1 MATRTT
7 ENTNTLEAFR
17 LNFNGLVTDIGD
29 VTGSAEGATAGD
41 QLNTSATT
49 VVGAINEL
57 FVGFK
62 LVSQI
67 SGDDAY
73 YLQPTSTETMT
84 LQGGAGIHSGAETT
98 NIVTDITADDEMSF
112 FLNDNIA
119 GLASLQV
126 NTITPTAGGSTDPIV
141 FGTLVNGLGTNY
153 NVKFASPGDTNI
165 DYGSTQGFAAAMSVA
180 LGWLQKII
188 NIIRTLE

>member
-7 ENTNTLEAFR
+7 ENTNTLESFR
-17 LNFNGLVTDIGD
+17 LNFNGLVDDIGN
-29 VTGSAEGATAGD
+29 VTVSSAGD
-41 QLNTSATT
+41 QLNTAATT

-67 SGDDAY
+67 SGDDEY
-73 YLQPTSTETMT
+73 FLQPTNTETMT
-84 LQGGAGIHSGAETT
+84 LKGGAGVHSGAETS

-141 FGTLVNGLGTNY
+141 FGSVLDGSGTNY
-153 NVKFASPGDTNI
+153 NVKFASPGDANI

-180 LGWLQKII
+180 LG
-188 NIIRTLE
+188 

>member
-7 ENTNTLEAFR
+7 ENTNTLESFR
-17 LNFNGLVTDIGD
+17 LNFNGLVDDIGN
-29 VTGSAEGATAGD
+29 VSVSTAGD
-41 QLNTSATT
+41 QLNTAATT

-67 SGDDAY
+67 SGDAEWF
-73 YLQPTSTETMT
+73 LQPTNAETLT
-84 LQGGAGIHSGAETT
+84 LKGGAGIHSGAETS
-98 NIVTDITADDEMSF
+98 NIVTDITAEDEMSF

-119 GLASLQV
+119 SLVSVQTTKIHPTTG
-126 NTITPTAGGSTDPIV
+126 TIVKFQSVDSA
-141 FGTLVNGLGTNY
+141 TNY
-153 NVKFASPGDTNI
+153 QVQFASPGDLNI

-180 LGWLQKII
+180 LG
-188 NIIRTLE
+188 

>member
-7 ENTNTLEAFR
+7 ENTNTLESFR
-17 LNFNGLVTDIGD
+17 LNFNGLVDDIGN
-29 VTGSAEGATAGD
+29 VSVSTAGD
-41 QLNTSATT
+41 QLNTAATT

-67 SGDDAY
+67 TGDDAY
-73 YLQPTSTETMT
+73 YLQPTDTEVLT
-84 LQGGAGIHSGAETT
+84 LKGGAGIHSGAETT

-126 NTITPTAGGSTDPIV
+126 NTITPTAGGSTDPVV

-180 LGWLQKII
+180 LG
-188 NIIRTLE
+188 

>member
-7 ENTNTLEAFR
+7 ESTNTLETFR
-17 LNFNGLVTDIGD
+17 VNFNDLVTDIGN
-29 VTGSAEGATAGD
+29 VTVSSAGD
-41 QLNTSATT
+41 QLNTAATT

-67 SGDDAY
+67 SGDDEY
-73 YLQPTSTETMT
+73 FLQPTNTETMT
-84 LQGGAGIHSGAETT
+84 LKGGAGIHSGAETS

-112 FLNDNIA
+112 FLNNNIA
-119 GLASLQV
+119 SLVSVQTTKIHPTTG
-126 NTITPTAGGSTDPIV
+126 TIVKFQSVDSA
-141 FGTLVNGLGTNY
+141 TNY
-153 NVKFASPGDTNI
+153 QVQFASPGDLNI

-180 LGWLQKII
+180 LG
-188 NIIRTLE
+188 

>member
-7 ENTNTLEAFR
+7 ESTNTLETFR
-17 LNFNGLVTDIGD
+17 VNFNDLVTDIGN
-29 VTGSAEGATAGD
+29 VSVSTAGD
-41 QLNTSATT
+41 QLNTAATT

-67 SGDDAY
+67 SGDDSY
-73 YLQPTSTETMT
+73 YLQPTNTETMT
-84 LQGGAGIHSGAETT
+84 LKGGAGIHSGAETS

-112 FLNDNIA
+112 FLNDNITS
-119 GLASLQV
+119 LVSLQA
-126 NTITPTAGGSTDPIV
+126 TKIHPTS
-141 FGTLVNGLGTNY
+141 GTFVQFSNADASSAY
-153 NVKFASPGDTNI
+153 AIKFVSPGDTLL

-180 LGWLQKII
+180 LG
-188 NIIRTLE
+188 

>member
-1 MATRTT
+1 MADRTT
-7 ENTNTLEAFR
+7 ENTNTLESFR

-29 VTGSAEGATAGD
+29 FANLNSSFTAT
-41 QLNTSATT
+41 N

-67 SGDDAY
+67 SGDAEY
-73 YLQPTSTETMT
+73 FLQPTSAETLT
-84 LQGGAGIHSGAETT
+84 LKGGTGIHSGAETT
-98 NIVTDITADDEMSF
+98 NIVTDITAEDEMSF

-119 GLASLQV
+119 SLVSVQ
-126 NTITPTAGGSTDPIV
+126 TTKIHPTTGTEVSFQNVAGT
-141 FGTLVNGLGTNY
+141 TNY
-153 NVKFASPGDTNI
+153 QVKFASPGDLNI

-180 LGWLQKII
+180 LG
-188 NIIRTLE
+188 

>member
-7 ENTNTLEAFR
+7 ENTNTLESFR
-17 LNFNGLVTDIGD
+17 LNFNGLVDDIGN
-29 VTGSAEGATAGD
+29 VTVSTAGD
-41 QLNTSATT
+41 QLNTAATT

-98 NIVTDITADDEMSF
+98 NIVTDITADDTMSF
-112 FLNDNIA
+112 FLNDNITS
-119 GLASLQV
+119 LVSLQA
-126 NTITPTAGGSTDPIV
+126 TKIHPTSGTWVQLSNADDSTAYAI
-141 FGTLVNGLGTNY
+141 
-153 NVKFASPGDTNI
+153 KFVSPGDTLL

-180 LGWLQKII
+180 LG
-188 NIIRTLE
+188 

>member
-7 ENTNTLEAFR
+7 ENTNTLESFR
-17 LNFNGLVTDIGD
+17 LNFNGLVDDIGN
-29 VTGSAEGATAGD
+29 VSVSTAGD
-41 QLNTSATT
+41 QLNTAATT

-67 SGDDAY
+67 TGDDVY
-73 YLQPTSTETMT
+73 YLQPTDTEVLT
-84 LQGGAGIHSGAETT
+84 LKGGAGIHSGAETT

-126 NTITPTAGGSTDPIV
+126 NTIIPTAGGSTDPIV
-141 FGTLVNGLGTNY
+141 FGTLVNGQGTNY

-180 LGWLQKII
+180 LG
-188 NIIRTLE
+188 

>member
-7 ENTNTLEAFR
+7 ENTNTLESFR
-17 LNFNGLVTDIGD
+17 LNFNGLVDDIGN
-29 VTGSAEGATAGD
+29 VTVSTAGD
-41 QLNTSATT
+41 QLNTAATT

-73 YLQPTSTETMT
+73 YLQPTDTEVLT
-84 LQGGAGIHSGAETT
+84 LKGGAGIHSGAETS
-98 NIVTDITADDEMSF
+98 NIVTDITADDTMSF
-112 FLNDNIA
+112 FLNDNITS
-119 GLASLQV
+119 LVSLQ
-126 NTITPTAGGSTDPIV
+126 TTKIHPTSGTFLQLSNADDSTAYAI
-141 FGTLVNGLGTNY
+141 
-153 NVKFASPGDTNI
+153 KFVSPGDTLL

-180 LGWLQKII
+180 LGWL
-188 NIIRTLE
+188 

>member
-1 MATRTT
+1 MADRTT

-29 VTGSAEGATAGD
+29 FANLNGSFTAT
-41 QLNTSATT
+41 N

-67 SGDDAY
+67 SGDAEY
-73 YLQPTSTETMT
+73 FLQPTSAETLT
-84 LQGGAGIHSGAETT
+84 LKGGAGIHSGAETT
-98 NIVTDITADDEMSF
+98 NIVTDITAEDEMSF
-112 FLNDNIA
+112 FLNNNIA
-119 GLASLQV
+119 SLVSVQ
-126 NTITPTAGGSTDPIV
+126 TTKIHPTTGTEVSFQNVAGD
-141 FGTLVNGLGTNY
+141 TNY
-153 NVKFASPGDTNI
+153 QVKFASPGDLNI

-180 LGWLQKII
+180 LG
-188 NIIRTLE
+188 

>member
-7 ENTNTLEAFR
+7 ESTNTLETFR
-17 LNFNGLVTDIGD
+17 VNFNGLVTDIGN
-29 VTGSAEGATAGD
+29 VTVSSAGD
-41 QLNTSATT
+41 QLNTVATT

-67 SGDDAY
+67 SGDAEY
-73 YLQPTSTETMT
+73 FLQPTSAEVLT
-84 LQGGAGIHSGAETT
+84 LKGGAGIHSGAETT
-98 NIVTDITADDEMSF
+98 NIVTDITAEDEMSF

-126 NTITPTAGGSTDPIV
+126 NTITPTAGGSTDPVV

-180 LGWLQKII
+180 LGWL
-188 NIIRTLE
+188 

>member
-7 ENTNTLEAFR
+7 ESTNTLETFR
-17 LNFNGLVTDIGD
+17 VNFNGVVDDIGN
-29 VTGSAEGATAGD
+29 VTVSSAGD
-41 QLNTSATT
+41 QLDTVATT
-49 VVGAINEL
+49 VVGAINEI
-57 FVGFK
+57 FKGFK
-62 LVSQI
+62 LTSQI
-67 SGDDAY
+67 TGDDAY
-73 YLQPTSTETMT
+73 YLQPTDTEVLT
-84 LQGGAGIHSGAETT
+84 LKGGAGIHSGAETT

-141 FGTLVNGLGTNY
+141 FGSVLDGSGTNY

-180 LGWLQKII
+180 LG
-188 NIIRTLE
+188 

>member
-7 ENTNTLEAFR
+7 ENTNTLESFR
-17 LNFNGLVTDIGD
+17 LNFNGLVDDIGN
-29 VTGSAEGATAGD
+29 VSVSTAGD
-41 QLNTSATT
+41 QLNTAATT

-67 SGDDAY
+67 TGDDAY
-73 YLQPTSTETMT
+73 YLQPTDTEVLT
-84 LQGGAGIHSGAETT
+84 LKGGAGIHSGAETT

-126 NTITPTAGGSTDPIV
+126 NTIIPTAGGSTDPIV
-141 FGTLVNGLGTNY
+141 FGTLVNGQGTNY

-180 LGWLQKII
+180 LGWL
-188 NIIRTLE
+188 

>member
-7 ENTNTLEAFR
+7 ESTNTLETFR
-17 LNFNGLVTDIGD
+17 VNFNDLVTDIGN
-29 VTGSAEGATAGD
+29 VTVSAAGD
-41 QLNTSATT
+41 QLNTAATT

-67 SGDDAY
+67 SGDAEWF
-73 YLQPTSTETMT
+73 LQPTNAETLT
-84 LQGGAGIHSGAETT
+84 LKGGAGIHSGAETS
-98 NIVTDITADDEMSF
+98 NIVTDITAEDEMSF

-119 GLASLQV
+119 SLVSVQ
-126 NTITPTAGGSTDPIV
+126 TTKIHPTTGTTVLFQNAAGST
-141 FGTLVNGLGTNY
+141 NY
-153 NVKFASPGDTNI
+153 QIQFASPGDTTI

-180 LGWLQKII
+180 LG
-188 NIIRTLE
+188 